1 MKITSVALPDDLT
14 DKIDQVA
21 RDSERSRSFV
31 IRKMLENSLTGA
43 DRLTALQAVADAGL
57 QKYAQS
63 HSRERAPNPGEIVAA
78 SATDGHARIAALN
91 KIARGGK

>member
-31 IRKMLENSLTGA
+31 IRKMLEQSLTGE
-43 DRLTALQAVADAGL
+43 DRLKALEAIADAGL
-57 QKYAQS
+57 ETYAQS
-63 HSRERAPNPGEIVAA
+63 HARELPAN
-78 SATDGHARIAALN
+78 ATAVIAQDSVEGHRRIGAMN
-91 KIARGGK
+91 KIATGHK